1 MNIAKLLRTPVL
13 EYICERLFE
22 RFPTGASNITRNM
35 GIEKDIFSK
44 TKQKNQNL
52 AILKSLHFHDALD
65 HFVLLY
71 ISTACLRRRLPYII
85 KDDRSEGL

>member
-13 EYICERLFE
+13 EYICER
-22 RFPTGASNITRNM
+22 FPTGVSTITRSI
-35 GIEKDIFSK
+35 GIKEVIFSK